1 MQWYIQ
7 AGNNTTNHKVK
18 VYFTLPALST
28 ISIKTWKCHVGE
40 SNKGRCDGILG
51 RDLLTLLGLNWK
63 LYEHAITAD
72 DGLFQGSTTSMVVL
86 DM

>member
-1 MQWYIQ
+1 MQWHIQ

-40 SNKGRCDGILG
+40 SNKVRCDGILG
-51 RDLLTLLGLNWK
+51 
-63 LYEHAITAD
+63 
-72 DGLFQGSTTSMVVL
+72 
-86 DM
+86 